1 MNKDIITLLDE
12 DNKPT
17 DYKLLMV
24 IDKEYKYI
32 IYTDIDN
39 QDIKKDLYVIKTK
52 ELKDNEES
60 ISITI
65 DEWNMIEKTFN
76 KLINT

>member
-60 ISITI
+60 ISIND
-65 DEWNMIEKTFN
+65 DEWKMIEKTFN

>member
-12 DNKPT
+12 GNKPT